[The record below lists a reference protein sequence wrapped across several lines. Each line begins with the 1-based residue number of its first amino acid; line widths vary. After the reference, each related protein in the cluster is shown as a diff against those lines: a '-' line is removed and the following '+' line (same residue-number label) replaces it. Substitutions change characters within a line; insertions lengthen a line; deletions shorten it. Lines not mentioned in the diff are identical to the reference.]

1 MRKATTVLMTSTLI
15 LSSIYPST
23 VHATENTID
32 SGIQNKNTE
41 VQQTTDN
48 VENTVSP
55 NLDAGNNISPEE
67 TNSEEVDTNPSS
79 ISEGNEEQESLSNV
93 PATSKTNHS
102 SEQTT
107 ETETGTMA
115 NDNIYASGTLLT
127 SDWYITNEGVLHI
140 GPGAI
145 STVGT
150 GTTGPWGNYRSK
162 IEKIVFDGPVTV
174 NDNMDW
180 LFNRLDKVTEI
191 EHLDLLDTSG
201 ATRMRY
207 TFRGMTSLESL
218 DVSTFD
224 TSNVWIMDGMF
235 DGTGV
240 EILDLTAFDT
250 RNVTSMQSLVM
261 SSPNLKKIDV
271 SSFDINSVTTMW
283 STFAYCPVLEEIDL
297 GSMDFTNE
305 SLEGG
310 DILYRSPIK
319 KITVS
324 ESARLNEKVSLNT
337 PPTNETYTGKWQN
350 VGSGT
355 NEFPKGDWS
364 GTTEELYER
373 TQEGIADTYVW
384 QPVLAQAE
392 DVTIKYLDEDNKPI
406 ADDVVKTGSI
416 GEDYTSEQ
424 KEIPGYTFKEVQGN
438 PTGQFSDQAQTV
450 VYIYTKDE
458 ITPLTGTV
466 IVKYEDDKGNTLSDS
481 IIKSGTVGENYT
493 TEKKDIKGYFFK
505 ETRGKVSGTFADE
518 TQTVIY
524 VYSKDDSE
532 STDKDKEKNN
542 TSNENKGSGSKD
554 SENTNGTVKDD
565 DDYSRVTPSN
575 NSSSKSTTDAKKTKE
590 QSLPKAGEKAEG
602 LGIMLGIMLLIS
614 VSIFAVL
621 KPKKVK

>member
-15 LSSIYPST
+15 LSSIYPSA

-55 NLDAGNNISPEE
+55 NLDAGNNISPDE
-67 TNSEEVDTNPSS
+67 TNNEEVDTNPSS
-79 ISEGNEEQESLSNV
+79 ISEENEEQESLSNV
-93 PATSKTNHS
+93 PATSETNYAA
-102 SEQTT
+102 EQTPQT
-107 ETETGTMA
+107 KTDAME
-115 NDNIYASGTLLT
+115 NDDIYASGTAGT
-127 SDWYITNEGVLHI
+127 CDWYITNEGVLHI
-140 GPGAI
+140 GAGEI
-145 STVGT
+145 STLGSSF
-150 GTTGPWGNYRSK
+150 GPWYNYSDK
-162 IEKIVFDGPVTV
+162 INRIIFDAPVTSHT
-174 NDNMDW
+174 NLDW
-180 LFNRLDKVTEI
+180 LFYKLSNVTEI
-191 EHLDLLDTSG
+191 EGLYLLDTSG
-201 ATRMRY
+201 ATRTRY
-207 TFRGMTSLESL
+207 MFAKMTALKSL
-218 DVSTFD
+218 DISHFN
-224 TSNVWIMDGMF
+224 TSNVWLMDGMF
-235 DGTGV
+235 EETGV
-240 EILDLTAFDT
+240 EVLDLSTLDT
-250 RNVTSMQSLVM
+250 RNVTQMQALVAW
-261 SSPNLKKIDV
+261 SPNLKKINV
-271 SSFDINSVTTMW
+271 SSFDINSVTLMW

-305 SLEGG
+305 SLVGG

-324 ESARLNEKVSLNT
+324 KSARLNEKVSLNT
-337 PPTNETYTGKWQN
+337 PPTNETYTGKWQT

-355 NEFPKGDWS
+355 DQFPKGDWS

-373 TQEGIADTYVW
+373 TQKGIADTYVW

-392 DVTIKYLDEDNKPI
+392 DVTIKYVDEDNKPI

-424 KEIPGYTFKEVQGN
+424 KEIPGYTFKEVQGI

-458 ITPLTGTV
+458 ITPVTGTV

-481 IIKSGTVGENYT
+481 VIKSGTVGENYT

-505 ETRGKVSGTFADE
+505 ETRGKVSGAFTDE
-518 TQTVIY
+518 TQIVTY
-524 VYSKDDSE
+524 VYSKDNSE
-532 STDKDKEKNN
+532 STDKDNEKNN
-542 TSNENKGSGSKD
+542 TDNENNGLDTKGSEEETTNEN
-554 SENTNGTVKDD
+554 SEVREESTTQTVN
-565 DDYSRVTPSN
+565 TPSN
-575 NSSSKSTTDAKKTKE
+575 KKDTSKEDSQA
-590 QSLPKAGEKAEG
+590 LPQTGEKAEA
-602 LGIMLGIMLLIS
+602 LGIMLGIILLIS